1 MCAQRGV
8 RAAALTRLSQL
19 IRKLGASVEE
29 KSKEL
34 SAFVAKY
41 KIKVRSGGEQAAAAS
56 GGQQGQ
62 GVLVGG
68 AMETVSE

>member
-1 MCAQRGV
+1 
-8 RAAALTRLSQL
+8 
-19 IRKLGASVEE
+19 VEE

-56 GGQQGQ
+56 GGLQGQ